1 MSFINYNLYLFNR
14 INNDKYGIFLAVFN
28 RSGVARAVLQTPL

>member
-14 INNDKYGIFLAVFN
+14 INKDKYGIFVLAVFN
-28 RSGVARAVLQTPL
+28 LIHVICNL